1 MVCRE
6 QNGTLL
12 RLMGMRYFIVLLLGG
27 VWFSAPGEQVL
38 PDNMHSLPVLIEITH
53 ANKTSYGTGIYLS
66 TSDNAFLVTAAH
78 VIFNPTN
85 LSELVG
91 SNATL
96 SSFALE
102 KGAMEKLVFQVN
114 LQLLNDWGLIKR
126 HPLHD
131 VAVLSIA
138 KLGKMGTN
146 GRLQTE
152 LSLAVTNCSPTI
164 RNWAGWPTDAC
175 VLFGG
180 IDDASDAY
188 ILEYPVE
195 LLNDRLP
202 LEVDFTSP
210 LVRKG
215 VISQRNPQ
223 LLT

>member
-114 LQLLNDWGLIKR
+114 L
-126 HPLHD
+126 
-131 VAVLSIA
+131 
-138 KLGKMGTN
+138 
-146 GRLQTE
+146 
-152 LSLAVTNCSPTI
+152 
-164 RNWAGWPTDAC
+164 
-175 VLFGG
+175 
-180 IDDASDAY
+180 
-188 ILEYPVE
+188 
-195 LLNDRLP
+195 
-202 LEVDFTSP
+202 
-210 LVRKG
+210 
-215 VISQRNPQ
+215 
-223 LLT
+223 